1 MELYTFTDTANE
13 YGVLRVKSDYAVE
26 LLPGFHRIL
35 ETMQDCDITH
45 AFTLVEK
52 MKEEVV
58 SGYHYAWYKITGY
71 VQNVDKAAAVARRA
85 DNTAQTNSIVFVTLA
100 ESGAIDEVT
109 AAEHAE
115 LFAPWA
121 IDVEYKAGSIHSF
134 GDCLY
139 KCLQAHKS
147 QEGWEPDKAAS
158 LWKKIGDPTVEYPE
172 WSQPV
177 GAGDGYEYGAKV
189 SHMNKHW
196 HSEFNGENIWEPG
209 AAGTEALWVED
220 A

>member
-1 MELYTFTDTANE
+1 MENYTFSNNI
-13 YGVLRVKSDYAVE
+13 LRVKADHEVE
-26 LLPGFHRIL
+26 LLPGFRRIV
-35 ETMQDCDITH
+35 EKMPDAEIMH
-45 AFTLVEK
+45 SFTLVEK
-52 MKEEVV
+52 MKEEVA
-58 SGYHYAWYKITGY
+58 SGYHYKWYKITGY

-115 LFAPWA
+115 LFVPWT
-121 IDVEYKAGSIHSF
+121 IDVEYKVGSIHSF

-147 QEGWEPDKAAS
+147 QEGWEPDKAIS

-177 GAGDGYEYGAKV
+177 GAGDSYMTGDKV
-189 SHMNKHW
+189 SHDNKRWVSLIDNNVWKPGVH
-196 HSEFNGENIWEPG
+196 GWE
-209 AAGTEALWVED
+209 EASNE
-220 A
+220 